1 MPLLVQLSIVIA
13 TVAFVAIVMAMP
25 DMADL
30 ATVLLAVTALALL
43 VAGLRAGLRTRALS
57 GVWRPFE
64 DAALAAVAHGRISD
78 LDERLLAQPL
88 DTVVRRVGGR

>member
-1 MPLLVQLSIVIA
+1 ML
-13 TVAFVAIVMAMP
+13 MP
-25 DMADL
+25 DVADV
-30 ATVLLAVTALALL
+30 ATLGLFIAALGLIGS
-43 VAGLRAGLRTRALS
+43 GLRVGLRTRALN

-88 DTVVRRVGGR
+88 DMVLGRPGALLEGYALR